1 MVTSNIQRVA
11 GFFALTFLVSWIS
24 WGIGA
29 FLGTDTIFWP
39 VLSTLAGFGPLIAGG
54 VFSWRQGEL
63 RAWTRQLARWRVDG
77 RWWILAVVGAP
88 VLSLVGYG
96 IFIAVSD
103 ASLGLGGGPAS
114 VAVTYLIL
122 FAYIFLLRGGIG
134 EEMGWRG
141 YALPELQKKYTTLV
155 AALIV
160 GIAWA
165 GWHLPLF
172 VIQGTRQSGSFA
184 LYLASVI
191 GLSVVLA
198 WLYTNTKGSVLLAVI
213 FHAQWNVFDSGAL
226 FAPQTTTGLV
236 APAASALVIWGFAII
251 VILADRE
258 TMLSRPDDLQFATST
273 E

>member
-1 MVTSNIQRVA
+1 MITSNIQRVA
-11 GFFALTFLVSWIS
+11 GFFVLTFLVSWTS

-29 FLGTDTIFWP
+29 FLGTETIFWP

-54 VFSWRQGEL
+54 VFSWRQREH
-63 RAWTRQLARWRVDG
+63 RAWARQLARWRVDG

-88 VLSLVGYG
+88 VLSLIGYG
-96 IFIAVSD
+96 IFIAASG
-103 ASLGLGGGPAS
+103 ASLGLSGGPSAA
-114 VAVTYLIL
+114 AVTYLIL

-141 YALPELQKKYTTLV
+141 YALPELQKTHTTLV

-160 GIAWA
+160 GVAWA

-172 VIQGTRQSGSFA
+172 VVQGTRQSGSFA

-198 WLYTNTKGSVLLAVI
+198 WLYTNTRGSVLLAVV

-226 FAPQTTTGLV
+226 FAPQNTTDIV

-258 TMLSRPDDLQFATST
+258 TMLSRPENSRFTTPTD
-273 E
+273 